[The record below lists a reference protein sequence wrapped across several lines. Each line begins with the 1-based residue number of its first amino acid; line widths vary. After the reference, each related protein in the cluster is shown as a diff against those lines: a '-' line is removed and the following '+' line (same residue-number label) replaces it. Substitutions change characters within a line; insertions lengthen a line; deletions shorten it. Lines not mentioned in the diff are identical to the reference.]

1 MRKLGWTALL
11 LAGCQGPPGTPAA
24 PTPEPTAT
32 MLWPAPKDMTTAIA
46 NARLDEGPILERGT
60 TAWLI
65 HLDVYKDGVP
75 IIVPPNLGI
84 DFKTGDAAPLHT
96 HLANGILSVET
107 TERRRYTL
115 GQFFAIWDVPLA
127 GATAYVNGVAAP
139 DAAGVE
145 LADLQEIAVVFGTPP
160 ASIPKTL
167 PEWTGV
173 FPQ

>member
-1 MRKLGWTALL
+1 MRRWLWAACW
-11 LAGCQGPPGTPAA
+11 LAACTPLPPTVPEPTPAA
-24 PTPEPTAT
+24 
-32 MLWPAPKDMTTAIA
+32 LWPAPADMGAAIA
-46 NARLDEGPILERGT
+46 AAKLDEGPILEKGT

-65 HLDVYKDGVP
+65 HLDVYKDRQP

-84 DFKTGDAAPLHT
+84 DFKSGNAAPLHT

-115 GQFFAIWDVPLA
+115 GQVFTLWGVPLA
-127 GATAYVNGVAAP
+127 GATAYVNGKAAP

-160 ASIPKTL
+160 ATIPSTL
-167 PEWTGV
+167 PAWTGV

>member
-1 MRKLGWTALL
+1 MKKRFVWAFLL
-11 LAGCQGPPGTPAA
+11 LSACQGTPTTPA
-24 PTPEPTAT
+24 PEPTPV
-32 MLWPAPKDMTTAIA
+32 MLWPAPADMTATIKAA
-46 NARLDEGPILERGT
+46 KLDDGPILERGT

-75 IIVPPNLGI
+75 VIVPPNLGI

-107 TERRRYTL
+107 TERRRYSL
-115 GQFFAIWDVPLA
+115 GQVFTIWNVPLA

-145 LADLQEIAVVFGTPP
+145 LADLQEIAVVFGKPP
-160 ASIPKTL
+160 ATIPKTL
-167 PEWTGV
+167 PAWTGV

>member
-11 LAGCQGPPGTPAA
+11 LAGCQGTAAA
-24 PTPEPTAT
+24 PTPLPTAV
-32 MLWPAPKDMTTAIA
+32 MLWPAPADTTAA
-46 NARLDEGPILERGT
+46 VARAKLDDGPVLERGT

-75 IIVPPNLGI
+75 VIVPANLGV
-84 DFKTGDAAPLHT
+84 DFKTGNTAPLHT
-96 HLANGILSVET
+96 HLFNGILSVET
-107 TERRRYTL
+107 QERRRYTL
-115 GQFFAIWDVPLA
+115 GQVFTIWDVPLA

-145 LADLQEIAVVFGTPP
+145 LADLQEIAVVFGSPP

-167 PEWTGV
+167 PDWTGV